1 MRRILL
7 LLAVFLSAC
16 GQAPAPV
23 LPEGGGNLPDDFDAA
38 AAELSFRKVSGAVGP
53 TAERVCRDRTR
64 GINCNFRIA
73 IDLDPTAPV
82 NAFQT
87 LDNKGNPVVLFTI
100 AMLADVR
107 NPNELA
113 FVMSHEAAHHILG
126 HLDKQANNAAAG
138 AEFYGDREA
147 RKGGTPDDIRQ
158 AQELGAVVGSRIFS
172 KEFEL
177 EADALGSVI
186 AMEAGYDPL
195 QGAQFFFRLP
205 DPGDKF
211 LGSHPPNAE
220 RLEIVRLAVRNP
232 ELLQ

>member
-1 MRRILL
+1 MRRMLV
-7 LLAVFLSAC
+7 LLAVLLSAC
-16 GQAPAPV
+16 GQIPEAS
-23 LPEGGGNLPDDFDAA
+23 LPQGGNLPADFDADA
-38 AAELSFRKVSGAVGP
+38 AALSFRQVSGAVGP
-53 TAERVCRDRTR
+53 AAERICRDRTR

-73 IDLDPTAPV
+73 IDTDPAAPV

-87 LDNKGNPVVLFTI
+87 VDSKGNPVVIFTV

-107 NPNELA
+107 NTDELA

-138 AEFYGDREA
+138 AEFYADREA
-147 RKGGTPDDIRQ
+147 RKGGSPSDIRQ

-177 EADALGSVI
+177 EADALGSII

-205 DPGDKF
+205 DPGDQF

-232 ELLQ
+232 GLLQ

>member
-1 MRRILL
+1 MRRMFL
-7 LLAVFLSAC
+7 LLAVLLSAC
-16 GQAPAPV
+16 GQIPASG
-23 LPEGGGNLPDDFDAA
+23 LPEGGNLPADFDAK
-38 AAELSFRKVSGAVGP
+38 AAEMTFRQVSSAVGP
-53 TAERVCRDRTR
+53 TAERVCRTRTR
-64 GINCNFRIA
+64 GINCDFRIA

-82 NAFQT
+82 NAFQAV
-87 LDNKGNPVVLFTI
+87 DAKGNPVVLFTV

-107 NPNELA
+107 NPDELA

-138 AEFYGDREA
+138 AEIYAAREA
-147 RKGGTPDDIRQ
+147 RQGGTPDDIRQ

-177 EADALGSVI
+177 EADALGTII

-205 DPGDKF
+205 DPGDRF

-232 ELLQ
+232 GLLQ